1 MLASSPPLPFC
12 GSQSLKPLVNP
23 LIHFRNAVEIWEC
36 NQVSSESWY
45 FDTSQE
51 QLEYGPN
58 KAKCIDGGDLKPGT
72 KVQIWDW

>member
-1 MLASSPPLPFC
+1 
-12 GSQSLKPLVNP
+12 
-23 LIHFRNAVEIWEC
+23 VEIWEC